1 MQSGRNDKIT
11 DIQSMLGRM
20 SDEQVE
26 NVHTYTTD
34 EYIEPNHEAVAL
46 EAVIQISRKYGNR
59 AEPQQCGLRTP
70 DNVEYPVFLLF
81 LCTHMEK

>member
-1 MQSGRNDKIT
+1 MMQSGRNDKIT

-34 EYIEPNHEAVAL
+34 EYIEANHEAVAL
-46 EAVIQISRKYGNR
+46 EAVIQISRKYG
-59 AEPQQCGLRTP
+59 RTGKE
-70 DNVEYPVFLLF
+70 VKKE
-81 LCTHMEK
+81 

>member
-1 MQSGRNDKIT
+1 MMQSGRNDKIT

-46 EAVIQISRKYGNR
+46 EAVIQISRKYG
-59 AEPQQCGLRTP
+59 RTGKE
-70 DNVEYPVFLLF
+70 DKKE
-81 LCTHMEK
+81 